1 MIFRER
7 KLILESLEFV
17 DEVIDFKDDKFGSC
31 IEGLKK
37 IKNLYLKMKFFL

>member
-17 DEVIDFKDDKFGSC
+17 DEVIDFKDDKFG
-31 IEGLKK
+31 G
-37 IKNLYLKMKFFL
+37 FA